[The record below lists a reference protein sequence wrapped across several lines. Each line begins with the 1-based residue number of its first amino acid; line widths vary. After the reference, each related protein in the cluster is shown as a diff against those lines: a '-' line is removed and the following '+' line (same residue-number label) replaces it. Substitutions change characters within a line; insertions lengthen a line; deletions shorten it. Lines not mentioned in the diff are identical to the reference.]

1 MSRIEPDSVR
11 LYNHGTDMSI
21 KVSYKDGVFEPLE
34 KVETALP
41 GVVYTVFS
49 DEELRDIRETV
60 GWLEAA
66 EKSFDFWNNPTDA
79 VYDTL

>member
-1 MSRIEPDSVR
+1 M
-11 LYNHGTDMSI
+11 HGIRDDLRGEI
-21 KVSYKDGVFEPLE
+21 HGF
-34 KVETALP
+34 P

-66 EKSFDFWNNPTDA
+66 EKSFDFWNNPADA